1 MLQITKTMINVFKI
15 TDMDFMGYHLNKDEA
30 NYHHLIIPRRNSGPK
45 SIRNGAVLNANTSHP
60 YLHIVEE
67 RDYELFFLI
76 TRELIK
82 ENYLGRLDDNAIR
95 KIDDYLTVFERENS
109 GAYNFVGNP
118 LIREEYTIR
127 MKR

>member
-1 MLQITKTMINVFKI
+1 MLMIPHTIQITPLVISGVLGIN
-15 TDMDFMGYHLNKDEA
+15 DA
-30 NYHHLIIPRRNSGPK
+30 
-45 SIRNGAVLNANTSHP
+45 
-60 YLHIVEE
+60 
-67 RDYELFFLI
+67 
-76 TRELIK
+76 
-82 ENYLGRLDDNAIR
+82 AIR